1 MPHTA
6 PLAALRYN
14 LDHVGSLSDVIA
26 PPYDVIDPE
35 LQDQLYK
42 RHPANV
48 IRVIL
53 NRDEPGDHG
62 DEKYER
68 AAKS

>member
-1 MPHTA
+1 MPQTA
-6 PLAALRYN
+6 PFAALRYN

-48 IRVIL
+48 IRIIL
-53 NRDEPGDHG
+53 NRS
-62 DEKYER
+62 R
-68 AAKS
+68 AG